1 MMPINRPS
9 DGWDV
14 RPEPLSRQEEIMAGK
29 SVLAVGAHPDDIEL
43 GCGATLL
50 AHAAAGDIVTM
61 LVMTGGESGP
71 GATSRHGE
79 QRSAARALGASLRW
93 GGLRDCSL
101 VADSA
106 TVAIVESVL
115 SDAQADLIYVHAPE
129 DSHQDHRA
137 TAAATLSAA
146 RRLSRVLHY
155 QSPST
160 LSFAPTVFVDVTAFL
175 GGKLAAL
182 GAHSS
187 QVEHSAM
194 VEPDA
199 VQASA
204 RHWGAQ
210 ARIGYAEAFAP
221 TRMVLDLAPAP
232 ALVADRRRASG
243 RTVPAPRRPAAVT
256 R

>member
-1 MMPINRPS
+1 MR
-9 DGWDV
+9 
-14 RPEPLSRQEEIMAGK
+14 R
-29 SVLAVGAHPDDIEL
+29 VLAVGAHPDDIEL
-43 GCGATLL
+43 GCGGTLL
-50 AHAAAGDIVTM
+50 AHSAAGDAVTM
-61 LVMTGGESGP
+61 LVMTGGENGP
-71 GATSRHGE
+71 GDDAAVVGRRAE
-79 QRSAARALGASLRW
+79 QERAARTLGAGLLW
-93 GGLRDCSL
+93 GGLRDCTL
-101 VADSA
+101 TPDAA
-106 TVAIVESVL
+106 TVAVVERAL
-115 SDAQADLIYVHAPE
+115 AETDADVVYVHAPD

-160 LSFAPTVFVDVTAFL
+160 LTFSPTTFVDVTAYL
-175 GGKLAAL
+175 SGKLAAL
-182 GAHSS
+182 GAHAS
-187 QVEHSAM
+187 QVEMSAM

-199 VQASA
+199 VVASA

-232 ALVADRRRASG
+232 RHPVEEIPEAHRL
-243 RTVPAPRRPAAVT
+243 VPAGFPSVAV

>member
-1 MMPINRPS
+1 
-9 DGWDV
+9 
-14 RPEPLSRQEEIMAGK
+14 MAAR

-50 AHAAAGDIVTM
+50 AHAAAGDVVTM

-71 GATSRHGE
+71 AATGRHVE
-79 QRSAARALGASLRW
+79 QRAAARILGARLRW
-93 GGLRDCSL
+93 GGLRDCAM
-101 VADSA
+101 VVDAR
-106 TVAIVESVL
+106 TVAVVEQTL
-115 SDAQADLIYVHAPE
+115 ADTAAELVYVHAPD

-137 TAAATLSAA
+137 TTAATLSAA

-160 LSFAPTVFVDVTAFL
+160 LSFVPTVFVDVAAHL
-175 GGKLAAL
+175 PGKLAAL
-182 GAHSS
+182 DAHLS
-187 QVEHSAM
+187 QVEHSTM

-221 TRMVLDLAPAP
+221 TRMVLDLAPAAP
-232 ALVADRRRASG
+232 RVDHRRSSSHI
-243 RTVPAPRRPAAVT
+243 VPAPHHAAAVP

>member
-1 MMPINRPS
+1 
-9 DGWDV
+9 
-14 RPEPLSRQEEIMAGK
+14 MAGK
-29 SVLAVGAHPDDIEL
+29 SVLAVGSHPDDIEL
-43 GCGATLL
+43 GCGASLL
-50 AHAAAGDIVTM
+50 AHVAAGDVVTM
-61 LVMTGGESGP
+61 LVLTGGESGP
-71 GATSRHGE
+71 GAANRHTE
-79 QRSAARALGASLRW
+79 QRAAASILGAALRW
-93 GGLRDCSL
+93 GGLRDCAL
-101 VADSA
+101 VADAA
-106 TVAIVESVL
+106 TVAVVESVL
-115 SDAQADLIYVHAPE
+115 AETQAELVYVHAPE

-137 TAAATLSAA
+137 AAAATLSAA

-160 LSFAPTVFVDVTAFL
+160 LSFSPTVFVDVTAYL

-182 GAHSS
+182 GAHIS
-187 QVEHSAM
+187 QVEFSTM

-221 TRMVLDLAPAP
+221 TRMVLDLAPTRAP
-232 ALVADRRRASG
+232 EPRRAST
-243 RTVPAPRRPAAVT
+243 RAVPVPRRPAAAS

>member
-1 MMPINRPS
+1 MSIRS
-9 DGWDV
+9 E
-14 RPEPLSRQEEIMAGK
+14 RLSRQEETMAGK
-29 SVLAVGAHPDDIEL
+29 HVLAVGAHPDDIEL
-43 GCGATLL
+43 GCGASLL
-50 AHAAAGDIVTM
+50 AHVAAGDAVTM

-71 GATSRHGE
+71 GAANRHAE
-79 QRSAARALGASLRW
+79 QRGAANTLGASLRW
-93 GGLRDCSL
+93 GGLRDCEL
-101 VADSA
+101 VADAA
-106 TVAIVESVL
+106 TVATVEAVV
-115 SDAQADLIYVHAPE
+115 AETGADLIYVHAPE

-175 GGKLAAL
+175 SGKLAAL
-182 GAHSS
+182 AAHGS
-187 QVEHSAM
+187 QVELSAM

-199 VQASA
+199 VKASA

-232 ALVADRRRASG
+232 VRALDRRRASG
-243 RTVPAPRRPAAVT
+243 HVVPSPRRPTAAA

>member
-1 MMPINRPS
+1 
-9 DGWDV
+9 
-14 RPEPLSRQEEIMAGK
+14 
-29 SVLAVGAHPDDIEL
+29 
-43 GCGATLL
+43 
-50 AHAAAGDIVTM
+50 
-61 LVMTGGESGP
+61 
-71 GATSRHGE
+71 
-79 QRSAARALGASLRW
+79 
-93 GGLRDCSL
+93 
-101 VADSA
+101 
-106 TVAIVESVL
+106 
-115 SDAQADLIYVHAPE
+115 
-129 DSHQDHRA
+129 
-137 TAAATLSAA
+137 
-146 RRLSRVLHY
+146 VLHY

-160 LSFAPTVFVDVTAFL
+160 LSFSPSVFVDVTAFL

-232 ALVADRRRASG
+232 VRIPDRRRAAG
-243 RTVPAPRRPAAVT
+243 RTVPAPRRPAAIT

>member
-1 MMPINRPS
+1 
-9 DGWDV
+9 
-14 RPEPLSRQEEIMAGK
+14 MAGK

-50 AHAAAGDIVTM
+50 AHAAAGDVVTM

-71 GATSRHGE
+71 GAANRHGE
-79 QRSAARALGASLRW
+79 QRVASRTLGATLRW

-101 VADSA
+101 VADTA
-106 TVAIVESVL
+106 TVGIVEAVV
-115 SDAQADLIYVHAPE
+115 AETRADLVYVHAPE

-160 LSFAPTVFVDVTAFL
+160 LSFAPTVFVDITAYL
-175 GGKLAAL
+175 SGKLAAL

-187 QVEHSAM
+187 QVEFSPM

-199 VQASA
+199 VEASA

-221 TRMVLDLAPAP
+221 TRMVLDLAPVVTRAP
-232 ALVADRRRASG
+232 ARRSA
-243 RTVPAPRRPAAVT
+243 TAVVPPSPRRSAAVT